1 MPEFDRL
8 LVSVSGGNISDDDFA
23 KEKHS
28 VGLTI
33 CIGLPFMGTSQ
44 SKIDTAIYRYCKY
57 FIVPSLML
65 IEY

>member
-8 LVSVSGGNISDDDFA
+8 LVSVSGGSISDDDFA

-28 VGLTI
+28 VGLTF
-33 CIGLPFMGTSQ
+33 CIGLPFMGISQ
-44 SKIDTAIYRYCKY
+44 SKIDTAIYRHCKY
-57 FIVPSLML
+57 FIVPSIML